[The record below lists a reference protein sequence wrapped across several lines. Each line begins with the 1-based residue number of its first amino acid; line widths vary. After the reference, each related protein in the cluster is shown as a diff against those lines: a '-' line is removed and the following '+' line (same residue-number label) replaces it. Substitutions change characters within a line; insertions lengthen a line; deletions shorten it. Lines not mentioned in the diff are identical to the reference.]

1 MADEITPQHKCCPA
15 CCSLPWGCKGPH
27 RLRVTAPTL
36 PPALHIVT
44 LRIASHGGGCDFPA
58 PGTDRLQLSSLEA
71 PLPVVRGVPVWASC
85 PSSMPVQQSL
95 ERQVRMAVKCCCF
108 WKLQNFLQTAK
119 DMLSGDV
126 ICSPELSLARQT
138 PGLLRSDAALSGISR
153 ILPYPTHMLPTPIYH
168 S

>member
-1 MADEITPQHKCCPA
+1 MLPCLLLSALGVQRTPQAQGNCTNTSSSPA
-15 CCSLPWGCKGPH
+15 HSDSENSLPW
-27 RLRVTAPTL
+27 
-36 PPALHIVT
+36 
-44 LRIASHGGGCDFPA
+44 GGCDFPA

-71 PLPVVRGVPVWASC
+71 RLPVVRGVPVWASC